1 MEDQTVS
8 VNILGRS
15 YKLKISPDDE
25 TYLRQAAENI
35 NAQAKEYGRHFGY
48 NDFQDLLAMV
58 ALGQITELVK
68 MKANMGYKDNGL
80 LDKLADIDKMLDEY
94 LHPTRN
100 SL

>member
-1 MEDQTVS
+1 MEDQPVT

-25 TYLRQAAENI
+25 AYLRQAADNI
-35 NAQAKEYGRHFGY
+35 NSQAKEYGRHFGY
-48 NDFQDLLAMV
+48 NDFQDLLTMV

-68 MKANMGYKDNGL
+68 MKASLNYKDDGL
-80 LDKLADIDKMLDEY
+80 LEKLANIDKMLDEY

>member
-1 MEDQTVS
+1 MEDQPVS
-8 VNILGRS
+8 VNILGRN
-15 YKLKISPDDE
+15 YKLKISPRDE
-25 TYLRQAAENI
+25 AHLRQAAELI
-35 NAQAKEYGRHFGY
+35 NTQAKEYGRHFGY

-68 MKANMGYKDNGL
+68 MKADQDYKDDGL
-80 LDKLADIDKMLDEY
+80 LEKLADIDKMLEKH